1 MNVFII
7 LLDDIFPLQQCF
19 ARLGAELPK
28 CYLLVG
34 PIGINKMI
42 FAGAIARE
50 VGVPFFACN
59 GRALETHFR
68 DGG

>member
-1 MNVFII
+1 
-7 LLDDIFPLQQCF
+7 
-19 ARLGAELPK
+19 
-28 CYLLVG
+28 LLVG

-59 GRALETHFR
+59 GRELETHFR